1 MNLSP
6 PEQSVHKPSDGC
18 MDAGKAE
25 HLLPCFRRSAFDEPL
40 ASYHSG
46 SIISHLLRKTIHS
59 KLTSLD
65 NGLLYVPSAIP
76 GGLDPDA
83 GGAEDFAQE
92 EQSRMS
98 FKDEELSASEHLQ
111 AKRARVENIIR
122 GMAASPSASG
132 EVESE
137 CEAVRCRRDL
147 LKENK
152 RKQRL
157 PQHQEPSQSGAKSSK
172 DEECHKLKEQLQ
184 SMQRL
189 LHQLQEKISHVY
201 DQNYSEGE
209 DAGSEHAALRLDGG
223 CREQVKA
230 EAGAFGSDRAMKN
243 LKETLKCEL
252 TRTVSESVD
261 TVFKKLSTTLL
272 HQSLCRSPDCSE
284 TEKRLPDDSPS
295 DLSDSED
302 NVKSRRCFE
311 SAGPEHQTEA
321 LSLVVRKPALSQAVK
336 RPFPLHQTPFQMG
349 YGGGPLHDSQIL
361 EHLLKYGPH
370 STFSALPCLERA
382 SPDSM
387 ERPWESVAMRSK
399 VSSGHLGQHQA
410 GLVSVD
416 ALCLPHV
423 KMECGDL
430 QSMAERSSFMS
441 LNIQEGLTPNHLK
454 KAKLMFF
461 YTRYPSSNL
470 LKNFFPD
477 VKFNRCITSQLI
489 KWFSNFREFYYIQME
504 KFARQAIIDG
514 VNDVKDISV
523 TRESEL
529 FRALNMHYN
538 KANDFQVPDR
548 FLEVAEVTLQEFFS
562 AISLS
567 KDSDPS
573 WKKAIYKVICK
584 LDSDVPEDFKSPSY
598 L

>member
-1 MNLSP
+1 
-6 PEQSVHKPSDGC
+6 
-18 MDAGKAE
+18 AE
-25 HLLPCFRRSAFDEPL
+25 HTLSSNSAD
-40 ASYHSG
+40 
-46 SIISHLLRKTIHS
+46 
-59 KLTSLD
+59 
-65 NGLLYVPSAIP
+65 
-76 GGLDPDA
+76 
-83 GGAEDFAQE
+83 DFARE
-92 EQSRMS
+92 EQSCLS
-98 FKDEELSASEHLQ
+98 FKDEDLSVSEHLQ

-122 GMAASPSASG
+122 GMAASPNADG
-132 EVESE
+132 EAESE

-157 PQHQEPSQSGAKSSK
+157 PQHQEPKTSK

-189 LHQLQEKISHVY
+189 LHQLQEKILHVH
-201 DQNYSEGE
+201 DQNYSESEERE
-209 DAGSEHAALRLDGG
+209 DARSEHSSLRLDGG
-223 CREQVKA
+223 HKDRVKV
-230 EAGAFGSDRAMKN
+230 EPGGFGSDRAMKN

-252 TRTVSESVD
+252 TRTVSESID

-272 HQSLCRSPDCSE
+272 NQSSPCHN
-284 TEKRLPDDSPS
+284 
-295 DLSDSED
+295 LSDSEE
-302 NVKSRRCFE
+302 NVNSRHCFE
-311 SAGPEHQTEA
+311 SHGPEHQTEA
-321 LSLVVRKPALSQAVK
+321 LSLVVRKPSLSQAVK

-349 YGGGPLHDSQIL
+349 YNAPLHDSQIL

-370 STFSALPCLERA
+370 STFCLERS
-382 SPDSM
+382 SPDSV
-387 ERPWESVAMRSK
+387 ERPWESLAMRSK
-399 VSSGHLGQHQA
+399 LSSGHLGQHQT

-416 ALCLPHV
+416 ALCLPHI
-423 KMECGDL
+423 KMERGDL

-441 LNIQEGLTPNHLK
+441 LSISFERSVSSTLKRYCIQK
-454 KAKLMFF
+454 RSWC
-461 YTRYPSSNL
+461 YNL
-470 LKNFFPD
+470 LMWFQTCRTLFNGQFL
-477 VKFNRCITSQLI
+477 FNRCITSQLI
-489 KWFSNFREFYYIQME
+489 KWFSNFREFFYIQME

-514 VNDVKDISV
+514 VNDVKDVSV

-584 LDSDVPEDFKSPSY
+584 LDSVVPEDFKSPSY
-598 L
+598 V